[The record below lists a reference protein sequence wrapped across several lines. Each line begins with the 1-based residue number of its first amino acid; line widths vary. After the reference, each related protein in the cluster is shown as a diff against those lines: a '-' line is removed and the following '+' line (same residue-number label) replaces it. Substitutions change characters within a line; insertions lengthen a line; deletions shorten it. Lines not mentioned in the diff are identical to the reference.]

1 MFEDATDKTK
11 KLKESDYPS
20 IISAIRSP
28 LSLFGL
34 IMLVCNGVFAISAAW
49 MKDIE
54 AFKYAI
60 HMFLA
65 IVGAFFLLALWT
77 PRSLYHPREL
87 QGLGDDISGPR
98 LPKIIVTLVL
108 LLAMFSYGGYQAW
121 KVKTEQKA
129 TVQEELDKSLVSNR
143 SLGHDRDRSS
153 VAGLDCAPT
162 DAPGNTFPSSAGVL

>member
-1 MFEDATDKTK
+1 MFEDATDKIK

-108 LLAMFSYGGYQAW
+108 LLAMFSYGGYQVW

-129 TVQEELDKSLVSNR
+129 AVQEELDKSLANR
-143 SLGHDRDRSS
+143 VPNGGIRVRSCN
-153 VAGLDCAPT
+153 ATYDLRKT
-162 DAPGNTFPSSAGVL
+162 KPSQA

>member
-1 MFEDATDKTK
+1 MFEDATDETK

-121 KVKTEQKA
+121 KVQTEQKT
-129 TVQEELDKSLVSNR
+129 TVQEELDKSLANR
-143 SLGHDRDRSS
+143 VPNGGIRVRSCN
-153 VAGLDCAPT
+153 ATYDLRKT
-162 DAPGNTFPSSAGVL
+162 KPSQA